1 MVISWAW
8 TWTSKAILGYWIKGG
23 EKQKN
28 KHWLYKYIKQKKP
41 LDFKLKKPKK
51 KKRFKTNSEK
61 NLKFHK
67 VFEKFKKGNSKNVD
81 VLG

>member
-1 MVISWAW
+1 LDQGW
-8 TWTSKAILGYWIKGG
+8 G
-23 EKQKN
+23 ETKKQALTLQV
-28 KHWLYKYIKQKKP
+28 HQA
-41 LDFKLKKPKK
+41 KK